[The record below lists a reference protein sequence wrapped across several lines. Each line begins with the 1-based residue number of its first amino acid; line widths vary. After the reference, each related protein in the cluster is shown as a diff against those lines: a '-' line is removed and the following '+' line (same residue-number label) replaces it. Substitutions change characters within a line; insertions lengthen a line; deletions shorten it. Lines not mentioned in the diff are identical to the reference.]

1 MHIVSDGHAPPA
13 LVADVE
19 ERFHTLM
26 LLEQVAS
33 IANRSNDPVTLLIAI
48 VKLTSQH
55 FGFLAGNA
63 LLREGNEG
71 EVELRGCGAAWVNDP
86 ATGTTLADISN
97 RFSTWACATLPG
109 RILLDPAPAFL
120 LSPAT
125 HASFSRHREAKA
137 IGAARMIAIP
147 ILVDDSIV
155 GALEFFD
162 DVASPPADQLLGVLQ
177 HVGGEIAHVF
187 RRVARESALRRDAIR
202 DPITGLPNRAML
214 EARLAERF
222 AAARNAGR
230 AGPTV
235 MVVEFEGLKHVRDMA
250 GFKASDSLLIDVTH
264 RVGQL
269 VDEFGAADRLL
280 LHYAHD
286 IMFARIGGHDFAI
299 SIDGPDCVALTS
311 EIADAIHHSLRALEH
326 NRSGGPAIYP
336 AIGIAHDDGS
346 YSNAEELLRDA
357 DFAMYH
363 AQTRGD
369 GRSIIFNQQMRAD
382 SQAAA
387 GMVSELKEAVRAHR
401 FVLHYQPIYE
411 LDSQSLIGF
420 EALVRWRRDDGTL
433 VMPDSFITLAEN
445 NGLIA
450 DIGTQ
455 ALRQACQAIWPK
467 IRDLPV
473 DRRPFVSVN
482 VSTFQFLQSDF
493 LAHVRETL
501 DDTGF
506 DPQSLVL
513 EITESAAVQNLEY
526 SRQLLA
532 ELRSWGVRVSLDD
545 FGTGYS
551 SLGHL
556 QTLPLDGIKIDK
568 SFIMSQTVESANWTI
583 VTAILQMAKALD
595 IRVIAEGI
603 ESQFQHH
610 QLRALG
616 CAFGQGYLFSRPV
629 DCDGVTLRLAEHR
642 A

>member
-1 MHIVSDGHAPPA
+1 MHIVSDGHAPPP
-13 LVADVE
+13 LVAPDD
-19 ERFHTLM
+19 ERVQTLM

-33 IANRSNDPVTLLIAI
+33 IANRSNDPVTLLIA
-48 VKLTSQH
+48 VVQLTTQH

-63 LLREGNEG
+63 LLREGDEG
-71 EVELRGCGAAWVNDP
+71 ELELRGCGAAYAHDLVS
-86 ATGTTLADISN
+86 GSTLVDISN
-97 RFSTWACATLPG
+97 RFSTWGCATLPG
-109 RILLDPAPAFL
+109 RLLLDPAPSYL
-120 LSPAT
+120 LNPAT

-137 IGAARMIAIP
+137 IGAARLIAIP
-147 ILVDDSIV
+147 ILVDGAIV

-162 DVASPPADQLLGVLQ
+162 DVASPPTDHLLGVLQ
-177 HVGGEIAHVF
+177 HVGGELAHVF
-187 RRVARESALRRDAIR
+187 RRVARESALRRDTIR

-222 AAARNAGR
+222 VAAREGGR
-230 AGPTV
+230 LGPTI
-235 MVVEFEGLKHVRDMA
+235 MVIEFEGLKHVRDMA
-250 GFKASDSLLIDVTH
+250 GFKASDTLLIDVTH
-264 RVGQL
+264 RVARL

-299 SIDGPDCVALTS
+299 SIDGPDCRALTS
-311 EIADAIHHSLRALEH
+311 EIADAIHRNLRAHEH
-326 NRSGGPAIYP
+326 NRSGNPSLYP

-363 AQTRGD
+363 AQTGGD
-369 GRSIIFNQQMRAD
+369 GRSIIFNQQMRAE

-387 GMVSELKEAVRAHR
+387 GIVSELKEAVRAHR
-401 FVLHYQPIYE
+401 FVLHYQPIYQ
-411 LDSQSLIGF
+411 LDSQRLIGF
-420 EALVRWRRDDGTL
+420 EALVRWQRNDGTL
-433 VMPDSFITLAEN
+433 VMPDNFITLAEN

-455 ALRQACQAIWPK
+455 ALRQACQAIWPM
-467 IRDLPV
+467 IRDLPA
-473 DRRPFVSVN
+473 DKRPFVSVN

-493 LAHVRETL
+493 LAHVREAL

-506 DPQSLVL
+506 EPRSLIL

-568 SFIMSQTVESANWTI
+568 SFIMSQTDQSANWTI

-603 ESQFQHH
+603 ESQFQHQ
-610 QLRALG
+610 QLCELG

-629 DCDGVTLRLAEHR
+629 DGDGVAQRLAEQR